1 MKSIQW
7 KMVRAAGGL
16 GARELA
22 AAAGVTADT
31 ITRIENGAEAKQ
43 STLDAVRSVLEKDVI
58 FLSDG
63 ETTTRGVGVG
73 LRSLT

>member
-1 MKSIQW
+1 MKSW

-31 ITRIENGAEAKQ
+31 ITRIEKGADAKQ
-43 STLDAVRSVLEKDVI
+43 STLEAIRSALEKDVI
-58 FLSDG
+58 LLSDG
-63 ETTTRGVGVG
+63 ETTTGGVGVRP
-73 LRSLT
+73 RSLT